1 MYRADIT
8 TAARFAARALTQP
21 PPTEVA
27 EVARVH
33 DLLTDLAVVLT
44 HTTSVATGLHPAH
57 RPGPTVVDLARRPEQ
72 VLLDQLAAHAATSRT
87 GPPTP
92 DGHGG
97 AGTAAS
103 RWAGHPTDPAAPAG
117 PVALWQGAVVHA
129 FLAAADLDR
138 PGHRLDDPAKMG
150 GPVRHREPG
159 PSPRRRRRRPAP
171 PGRGPGRARTGCT
184 TGTPAWPWPPA
195 KWPSS
200 PHPPA
205 RPTRPGPA
213 FRAPPAR
220 VVIVTELD
228 RLAPAIYQL
237 ARILTVAPASAED
250 LISVTRALAHT
261 ARAAATVA
269 ARAVDSPTVATSAGA
284 GRTAVELTRHA
295 DQLTAAVAAAHHRL
309 ASLDRASGL
318 ATAQARE
325 LATAAV
331 PRLHA
336 AARRPDLAAATVPAL
351 HAYTAAAPAAVRALA
366 AAITALHTSGA
377 LCVRDRSR
385 DAAPRLWRRTG
396 PGDLTAVLTH
406 LADAAAALPG
416 QAAAAPPTC
425 PSPDRDL
432 TRASAPPPQAET
444 PGSPA
449 GLAAADPARVLDAAI
464 RRRHA
469 ERRPVRP
476 GMNLGPAQPNTLGYL
491 RR

>member
-1 MYRADIT
+1 MYRPDIT
-8 TAARFAARALTQP
+8 TAARFAAHALNQP

-27 EVARVH
+27 EVAHVH

-57 RPGPTVVDLARRPEQ
+57 RGGPTVVDLARRPEQ
-72 VLLDQLAAHAATSRT
+72 VLLDQLAAHAASSRT
-87 GPPTP
+87 GPPTRH
-92 DGHGG
+92 GHGG
-97 AGTAAS
+97 AGTAGS

-138 PGHRLDDPAKMG
+138 PGHHLDDPARWAVLSDTASLAQALAAAG
-150 GPVRHREPG
+150 ADLPHPHPVRPRSDRLADRYARLALAAREVAQLA
-159 PSPRRRRRRPAP
+159 AP
-171 PGRGPGRARTGCT
+171 TGL
-184 TGTPAWPWPPA
+184 ADE
-195 KWPSS
+195 
-200 PHPPA
+200 A
-205 RPTRPGPA
+205 RPSFPRSAG
-213 FRAPPAR
+213 R
-220 VVIVTELD
+220 VVIVTGLD
-228 RLAPAIYQL
+228 RLAPAMRQL
-237 ARILTVAPASAED
+237 ARILTMAPASAED

-261 ARAAATVA
+261 ARAAATLA
-269 ARAVDSPTVATSAGA
+269 ASAGA
-284 GRTAVELTRHA
+284 RSIAVELTRHA
-295 DQLTAAVAAAHHRL
+295 DHLTATVGAAHHRL

-325 LATAAV
+325 LPAAAV

-336 AARRPDLAAATVPAL
+336 AARRPDLAAAALQAL

-366 AAITALHTSGA
+366 AAFTALHTSGA
-377 LCVRDRSR
+377 LCVCDRSR

-406 LADAAAALPG
+406 LADAAAALSG
-416 QAAAAPPTC
+416 QAAVVPPTL
-425 PSPDRDL
+425 SAPDRAL
-432 TRASAPPPQAET
+432 TRAAAPPPQAET

-449 GLAAADPARVLDAAI
+449 GSAAADPARVLDAAI

-469 ERRPVRP
+469 QRRPVRP
-476 GMNLGPAQPNTLGYL
+476 GMNPVPTQPNTLGYL

>member
-27 EVARVH
+27 EVARVR
-33 DLLTDLAVVLT
+33 DLLSDLAVVLT

-72 VLLDQLAAHAATSRT
+72 VLLDQLAAHAATGRT

-97 AGTAAS
+97 AVTAGS
-103 RWAGHPTDPAAPAG
+103 RWAAHPTDPAAPAG

-138 PGHRLDDPAKMG
+138 PSHRLDDPAQWAVLSDTASLAQALAAAG
-150 GPVRHREPG
+150 ADLPHPHAARPRSDRLHDRYARLALAAREVAQLAAPTG
-159 PSPRRRRRRPAP
+159 MADQARPSFPRPA
-171 PGRGPGRARTGCT
+171 G
-184 TGTPAWPWPPA
+184 
-195 KWPSS
+195 
-200 PHPPA
+200 
-205 RPTRPGPA
+205 
-213 FRAPPAR
+213 R

-228 RLAPAIYQL
+228 RLAPAMQRL
-237 ARILTVAPASAED
+237 ARILTVQPASAED

-261 ARAAATVA
+261 ARVAATVA
-269 ARAVDSPTVATSAGA
+269 ARAVDSPTVATSASA

-406 LADAAAALPG
+406 LADAAAALPD

-425 PSPDRDL
+425 PSPDRAP
-432 TRASAPPPQAET
+432 TRADARRPDLDSPER
-444 PGSPA
+444 PGARA
-449 GLAAADPARVLDAAI
+449 GADPARVLDAAI

-469 ERRPVRP
+469 ERRAIRP
-476 GMNLGPAQPNTLGYL
+476 GMNPGPEQPNTLGYL